1 MMDNFIKII
10 FYFLSINALVAQSGS
25 YLYAIPDTVTPQ
37 GFTLSIHNDRI
48 FALNSTFQ
56 VGVFTGLNF
65 VPYLEEYSLNG
76 ERLKKIL
83 VDPIFPQGYAVIN
96 NLPILW
102 LGDTV
107 LIAADKSPI
116 SIDDPQHAIVWGFA
130 PEGTNLWTQPF
141 SQDNFLG
148 TSGILL
154 KANGNKA
161 FHANIRSAQDTEA
174 DDLEVSLIHADGEVE
189 FTKNIP
195 LPMDIQRNYIRVM
208 GGASL
213 KDKFMVLSIYGLG
226 GGGNTKSML
235 TVFDTLGNVIE
246 FKDLVSSLP
255 NIASRVQSDTFYLS
269 KYKIFGNHEY
279 YCLETY
285 IGGTSNLISTK
296 CTDVASATSNDYIRN
311 LRVDSKGNAYS
322 VGTTFSQS
330 NTVAMA
336 HVVKWS
342 STGNLLWKKKY
353 ELPEY
358 VGEPCVFNDI
368 NFLSDGKLVLSGF
381 AHYHEWLLIL
391 DENGCYNGDCGD
403 IITLPSTIV
412 SNKEIPNIEMG
423 GFNIYPNPTNA
434 EINIEFPS
442 AGNLRLF
449 DSQGSLWIDKTVNQ
463 GKISFSVD
471 NYPRGCYFAQFIDEN
486 NLQTILKKVIF
497 LGKE

>member
-1 MMDNFIKII
+1 MLKIKLLIT
-10 FYFLSINALVAQSGS
+10 FFFVYHLLPAQTFGS

-48 FALNSTFQ
+48 FALNSVYQ
-56 VGVFTGLNF
+56 LGVFTGVNF
-65 VPYLEEYSLNG
+65 IAYLEEYLLDGKKNLH
-76 ERLKKIL
+76 LK
-83 VDPIFPQGYAVIN
+83 VDPVLPQGYMVIN

-102 LGDTV
+102 LDDTM
-107 LIAADKSPI
+107 LISADKSPI
-116 SIDDPQHAIVWGFA
+116 GIDEPQHAIVFGFT
-130 PEGTNLWTQPF
+130 PDGTNIWTQPF
-141 SQDNFLG
+141 SQNNFLG

-154 KANGNKA
+154 EANENKA
-161 FHANIRSAQDTEA
+161 IHANINSAQDSDVDE
-174 DDLEVSLIHADGEVE
+174 LEVSLIHADGEVE
-189 FTKNIP
+189 FSKKIS
-195 LPMDIQRNYIRVM
+195 LPMDLQRNYIRVM

-269 KYKIFGNHEY
+269 KYKNLGNLEY

-285 IGGTSNLISTK
+285 VGSTNNIINTK
-296 CTDVASATSNDYIRN
+296 CTDNGTSNNSDYLRN
-311 LRVDSKGNAYS
+311 MRTDDNGNVFTVGATLLTGES
-322 VGTTFSQS
+322 VGT
-330 NTVAMA
+330 A
-336 HVVKWS
+336 HLAKWS
-342 STGNLLWKKKY
+342 LGGDLIWEKNYKVATFLDKQNI
-353 ELPEY
+353 
-358 VGEPCVFNDI
+358 FNDI
-368 NFLSDGKLVLSGF
+368 GFLSDGRLVLSGYVF
-381 AHYHEWLLIL
+381 SNEWLLIL

-434 EINIEFPS
+434 QINIEFPS

-486 NLQTILKKVIF
+486 NLQTIVKKVIF